1 MRGDGSSE
9 DGSADPRA
17 ARRYGRLL
25 SGPPR
30 LRAATEWVTGR
41 RKATRLAEPVT
52 TAPETTQI
60 RM

>member
-30 LRAATEWVTGR
+30 LRAATDGSQGR
-41 RKATRLAEPVT
+41 RKATRLAG
-52 TAPETTQI
+52 ASHYGS
-60 RM
+60 RDDANSN